1 MPILRRLTR
10 TCTLNQILKP
20 HSVDTRRHNGKPPSR
35 GAIMLIKQAY
45 YVRWNGSCAV
55 FDWMPFDC
63 FISNVEGDSGGDGS

>member
-1 MPILRRLTR
+1 
-10 TCTLNQILKP
+10 
-20 HSVDTRRHNGKPPSR
+20 
-35 GAIMLIKQAY
+35 MLIKQAY